1 MLATRF
7 PAAEAIEVTD
17 VSGGFFNF
25 QCIYIL
31 PRWLWLHVPDI
42 YQVQGIFWHVDFG
55 KTSISKRG
63 LGFYTNVYTIPFAD
77 VKAGNQVD
85 AWAHNC
91 GRGLESRNSTPLL
104 SSPIIS
110 TSSLSLCLLR
120 MLS

>member
-1 MLATRF
+1 MSTLEKHRSVK
-7 PAAEAIEVTD
+7 EVW
-17 VSGGFFNF
+17 V
-25 QCIYIL
+25 
-31 PRWLWLHVPDI
+31 
-42 YQVQGIFWHVDFG
+42 
-55 KTSISKRG
+55 
-63 LGFYTNVYTIPFAD
+63 FYTNVYTIPFAD